1 MNQLD
6 SSSAES
12 DLSEPETSNRS
23 SDLGSARSSCGFSE
37 DSVSKSRQQNQN
49 LKNLISGLEN
59 EDPVS
64 KELEVVKDGS
74 DVIMRMV
81 EDFGL
86 MSESDT
92 DDEPEN
98 LPQHHQVLS
107 DLLSLRQCLII
118 FSRCLRRRRWK
129 KAKYLSLVGSS

>member
-1 MNQLD
+1 MD

-12 DLSEPETSNRS
+12 DFSDQETSSTRHSVPGSVRS
-23 SDLGSARSSCGFSE
+23 SNGFSE
-37 DSVSKSRQQNQN
+37 DSISKSRQQNQN

-118 FSRCLRRRRWK
+118 FF
-129 KAKYLSLVGSS
+129 

>member
-98 LPQHHQVLS
+98 LPRHHQVLS

-118 FSRCLRRRRWK
+118 FF
-129 KAKYLSLVGSS
+129 